1 MGEKIDIRI
10 ANRKASF
17 EYNFVEN
24 YVAGIALTGTEI
36 KSIRQNGASINDAYC
51 YVNNGEVFIK
61 NMHIAQL
68 KNVKYDQHDPT
79 RERKLLLTKKEIK
92 KITESIQKDGYTVVP
107 KNLFTNSK
115 GIAKLDIA
123 IAKGK
128 KLYDKRES
136 IKKKD
141 VERDLKREGI

>member
-17 EYNFVEN
+17 EYIFIDN
-24 YVAGIALTGTEI
+24 YVAGIALVGTEI

-68 KNVKYDQHDPT
+68 KNVKYDQHDPN

-92 KITESIQKDGYTVVP
+92 KITESIQQDGFTVVAR
-107 KNLFTNSK
+107 NLFTDKK
-115 GIAKLDIA
+115 GKAKLDIA
-123 IAKGK
+123 VAKGK

-141 VERDLKREGI
+141 IERDLKREGI